1 MMRRLK
7 VASIS
12 SFFHIGG
19 DENRLLAYLGARDR
33 TRFDHVVISGS
44 KPSAEMDDLWGPI
57 WHRYLALDVEVVDL
71 GVPYGFSRQER
82 ASSLTRELD
91 KAKAFAQMVR
101 RTVRI
106 LRERK
111 IDIIDARG
119 DTGTAVGMLAGRLA
133 GVRAVIST
141 NYFPHIKHRESR
153 SPVWS
158 LFRGVYPL
166 VDAVVCDSQACLDAM
181 RAWMLMPPP
190 GYCIPNGIEP
200 PMAERPVDALAA
212 ELAIPPGAKVIG
224 QVGRIQ
230 PYKGQDLL
238 LKAAAMVLAK
248 EPDAF
253 FLMSGYPA
261 YDQAGLDY
269 LEQLKRT
276 VASEGLGDR
285 VRIVSYPGSIGDIW
299 SLIDLHVHP
308 TLLDSSPIALLEGM
322 SLGKP
327 AVTTRIGGI
336 HELVLNGETGFVL
349 PPGDP
354 DTLANAILHLV
365 RHPDEA
371 ERLGR
376 NARRRYEQGYTPGV
390 MAGRI
395 EDLFEQVYA
404 NPRIRR
410 RPADRDGRA

>member
-1 MMRRLK
+1 MTRRLK

-33 TRFDHVVISGS
+33 TRFEHVVISGS

-71 GVPYGFSRQER
+71 GIPYSFSRLKT

-91 KAKAFAQMVR
+91 KAKTFTQMVH
-101 RTVRI
+101 RTARV
-106 LRERK
+106 LRQRK
-111 IDIIDARG
+111 IDIVDARG
-119 DTGTAVGMLAGRLA
+119 DTGTVVGMLAGRLA

-141 NYFPHIKHRESR
+141 NYFPHIKHREAR
-153 SPVWS
+153 SPAWS
-158 LFRGVYPL
+158 LLRGVYPL
-166 VDAVVCDSQACLDAM
+166 VDAVVCDSRACLDEM
-181 RAWMLMPPP
+181 REWMLLPPP

-200 PMAERPVDALAA
+200 PKAERPIAELAA

-224 QVGRIQ
+224 QIGRIQ

-238 LKAAAMVLAK
+238 LKAATMVLAK

-269 LEQLKRT
+269 LERIKGM
-276 VASEGLGDR
+276 VAREGLGDR
-285 VRIVSYPGSIGDIW
+285 VRIISYPGSVGDIW
-299 SLIDLHVHP
+299 SLIDIHAHP

-336 HELVLNGETGFVL
+336 HELVLNGETGLVL

-354 DTLANAILHLV
+354 ETLANAILHLV
-365 RHPDEA
+365 QHPHEA

-376 NARRRYEQGYTPGV
+376 NARSRYEQGYTPGI

-395 EDLFEQVYA
+395 EELFEQV
-404 NPRIRR
+404 NLKPRIRR
-410 RPADRDGRA
+410 GAAA